1 MEDVIIIGAGPAGLF
16 TAYELITNNPKLS
29 VTILDKGCFARKRV
43 CPMNQKGIP
52 CQNCKPCAILS
63 GYGGAGT
70 FSDGKLNFIPKLGKS
85 DLTKYMS
92 ESESYKLIDE
102 TEKIFNFFG
111 MDAPIYPTNL
121 DQANEIK
128 KQVAIAGAKLL
139 LIKQKHLGSDHLPDY
154 IQGISDY
161 LAEKVTCLQNSGA
174 EVISLT
180 AVTMHLVIDDIIA
193 KTNADLI
200 SIPKAVCKE
209 ALSAGYKKIG
219 LLGTIF
225 TMEKD
230 YMKKDFL
237 EAGIEVCV
245 PDKEDRDLVAKRIY
259 EELEA
264 GIVKE
269 STLKEL
275 QGIIAKMRDEKG
287 IEAVVLGCTELPLIL
302 NSGNC
307 PVPCLDSVEIHI
319 NELIKQ
325 TI

>member
-1 MEDVIIIGAGPAGLF
+1 MKKIGLVGGTGPESTLM
-16 TAYELITNNPKLS
+16 YYKELNSRI
-29 VTILDKGCFARKRV
+29 DKIK
-43 CPMNQKGIP
+43 
-52 CQNCKPCAILS
+52 
-63 GYGGAGT
+63 
-70 FSDGKLNFIPKLGKS
+70 DGKAMPDIVIESVNFRKAWEYVCS
-85 DLTKYMS
+85 ERYDLLT
-92 ESESYKLIDE
+92 
-102 TEKIFNFFG
+102 
-111 MDAPIYPTNL
+111 
-121 DQANEIK
+121 
-128 KQVAIAGAKLL
+128 
-139 LIKQKHLGSDHLPDY
+139 
-154 IQGISDY
+154 DY

-302 NSGNC
+302 DSGNC

>member
-1 MEDVIIIGAGPAGLF
+1 MPDIVI
-16 TAYELITNNPKLS
+16 ES
-29 VTILDKGCFARKRV
+29 VNFRRAWDYV
-43 CPMNQKGIP
+43 C
-52 CQNCKPCAILS
+52 AER
-63 GYGGAGT
+63 Y
-70 FSDGKLNFIPKLGKS
+70 
-85 DLTKYMS
+85 DLLT
-92 ESESYKLIDE
+92 
-102 TEKIFNFFG
+102 
-111 MDAPIYPTNL
+111 
-121 DQANEIK
+121 
-128 KQVAIAGAKLL
+128 
-139 LIKQKHLGSDHLPDY
+139 
-154 IQGISDY
+154 DY

-269 STLKEL
+269 STLK
-275 QGIIAKMRDEKG
+275 MREEKG

-302 NSGNC
+302 NSANC